1 MIEPLL
7 KLQLEPVARRSRK
20 LMRRRGLAYCWLASA
35 LAGLGFILLERFA
48 GWGAALVLPALGVAA
63 GIAAIRTL
71 WRGGRWGPG
80 YPPIARQLAQHHRGI
95 YARRPAPVT

>member
-35 LAGLGFILLERFA
+35 LVGLGFILLERFA
-48 GWGAALVLPALGVAA
+48 GWGAALVLPALGAAA

-71 WRGGRWGPG
+71 WRVSQWEPDYRQ
-80 YPPIARQLAQHHRGI
+80 IARQIEQHIRNST
-95 YARRPAPVT
+95 RCS